1 MLNAENLCVESVMK
15 RSILLLI
22 LQLTLCTLLVSG
34 CASQGLKTSDDLT
47 VYFHDEY
54 FSPAQEL
61 PDADTLFELPEDAL
75 NSLRRELTR
84 SKGYQHQ
91 SKVMLH
97 EWLANYINAADGGF
111 RYADNVTRSA
121 RDTFDDREGNCLSLV
136 VLTAALA
143 KELAVKVEFQEIDI
157 PPVWDRQGGFYLVNG
172 HINLKLL
179 PQDKGNVFNISTQS
193 IQIDFLPERAMQG
206 YQKRRV
212 SRAIVVSMFYNNI
225 AAEALVEG
233 NYDRAYGLL
242 KLALKQEELF
252 LPALNTL
259 AVLYRYKGLDQQ
271 AEVLY
276 KYVLSVQPEDM
287 NALNN
292 YAIMLSAQDRLDEWS
307 DVHKVMELA
316 RIRNPYY
323 YYGMAQQ
330 AYFDKEY
337 QDALI
342 WYKRAIAKAD
352 YRHEFY
358 FGLSRTYW
366 VTGDLSRAEQSLE
379 KALKLTTDEHN
390 KRRYQAKLHAMRSH

>member
-1 MLNAENLCVESVMK
+1 MK
-15 RSILLLI
+15 RPIVILIALLI
-22 LQLTLCTLLVSG
+22 LCILLISG
-34 CASQGLKTSDDLT
+34 CATQPAVTSDDLT
-47 VYFHDEY
+47 VYFHDEH
-54 FSPAQEL
+54 FSPPQDL
-61 PDADTLFELPEDAL
+61 PEADKLFELPDIAV
-75 NSLRRELTR
+75 NSLRREVMR
-84 SKGYQHQ
+84 SKNYQQQSSVMMHQ
-91 SKVMLH
+91 
-97 EWLANYINAADGGF
+97 WLANYINASDGGF
-111 RYADNVTRSA
+111 RYADNLTRSA
-121 RDTFDDREGNCLSLV
+121 SDTFEDREGNCLSLV
-136 VLTAALA
+136 VLTTALA
-143 KELAVKVEFQEIDI
+143 EELGVKVEFQEIDI

-179 PQDKGNVFNISTQS
+179 PQEKGNIFNISTPS

-212 SRAIVVSMFYNNI
+212 SRSTVVSMFYNNI

-233 NYDRAYGLL
+233 DYDRAYGLL
-242 KLALKQEELF
+242 KLALEQHERF

-259 AVLYRYKGLDQQ
+259 AVLYRYKGLDSQ
-271 AEVLY
+271 AEALY
-276 KYVLSVQPEDM
+276 KYVLNVEPEDM
-287 NALNN
+287 NTLNN
-292 YAIMLSAQDRLDEWS
+292 YAIMLSAQDRLEEWA

-330 AYFDKEY
+330 AYFDREY

-366 VTGDLSRAEQSLE
+366 VTGDERRAKQNLK
-379 KALKLTTDEHN
+379 KALRLTTDEHN
-390 KRRYQAKLHAMRSH
+390 KRRYQSKLHAMKSH

>member
-1 MLNAENLCVESVMK
+1 MK
-15 RSILLLI
+15 LSILLFLSV
-22 LQLTLCTLLVSG
+22 LVMSG
-34 CASQGLKTSDDLT
+34 CAAQVIGPSDDLAD
-47 VYFHDEY
+47 YFHDEH
-54 FSPAQEL
+54 FSSPQDL
-61 PDADTLFELPEDAL
+61 PRASELFELPDSAV
-75 NSLRRELTR
+75 NSLRREVMR
-84 SKGYQHQ
+84 SKSYQHQ
-91 SKVMLH
+91 SNVMMH
-97 EWLANYINAADGGF
+97 EWLANYINASDGGF
-111 RYADNVTRSA
+111 HYADNLTRNA
-121 RDTFDDREGNCLSLV
+121 ADTFDDREGNCLSLV
-136 VLTAALA
+136 LLTAGLA
-143 KELAVKVEFQEIDI
+143 QELGVKVEFQEVDI

-179 PQDKGNVFNISTQS
+179 PQDKGNIFNISTQS

-206 YQKRRV
+206 YQKQRV
-212 SRAIVVSMFYNNI
+212 SRSTVVSMFYNNI

-233 NYDRAYGLL
+233 DYDRAYGLL
-242 KLALKQEELF
+242 KLALEQQELF

-259 AVLYRYKGLDQQ
+259 AVLYRYKGLDPQ
-271 AEVLY
+271 AEALY
-276 KYVLSVQPEDM
+276 QYILRVEPEDM

-292 YAIMLSAQDRLDEWS
+292 YAIMLSAQDRLGEWA

-330 AYFDKEY
+330 AYLDREY

-366 VTGDLSRAEQSLE
+366 VTGDERRAEQSLK
-379 KALKLTTDEHN
+379 KALRLTTDDHN
-390 KRRYQAKLHAMRSH
+390 KKRYQAKLHAMRSH

>member
-1 MLNAENLCVESVMK
+1 MK

>member
-1 MLNAENLCVESVMK
+1 MK

-22 LQLTLCTLLVSG
+22 FQLILYMLLVSG
-34 CASQGLKTSDDLT
+34 CATQRSQAPDNLA

-323 YYGMAQQ
+323 YYGIAQQ

-366 VTGDLSRAEQSLE
+366 VTGDLSRAEQSLK

>member
-1 MLNAENLCVESVMK
+1 MK
-15 RSILLLI
+15 RSIVLLIVLLI
-22 LQLTLCTLLVSG
+22 LCMLLISG
-34 CASQGLKTSDDLT
+34 CATQPVATSDDLSA
-47 VYFHDEY
+47 YFHDRH
-54 FSPAQEL
+54 FTASLDL
-61 PDADTLFELPEDAL
+61 PDTDDLFELPESAVHL
-75 NSLRRELTR
+75 LRREVIS
-84 SKGYQHQ
+84 SKNYQQQ
-91 SKVMLH
+91 SSVMMH
-97 EWLANYINAADGGF
+97 EWLANYINASDGGF
-111 RYADNVTRSA
+111 RYADNLTRSA
-121 RDTFDDREGNCLSLV
+121 SDTFENREGNCLSLV

-143 KELAVKVEFQEIDI
+143 KELGVKVEFQEVDI

-179 PQDKGNVFNISTQS
+179 PQNKGNVFNISTQS
-193 IQIDFLPERAMQG
+193 IQVDFLPERAMQG

-212 SRAIVVSMFYNNI
+212 SRSTVVSMFYNNL

-233 NYDRAYGLL
+233 DYDRAYGLL
-242 KLALKQEELF
+242 KLALEQYELF

-259 AVLYRYKGLDQQ
+259 AVLYRYKGLDSQ
-271 AEVLY
+271 AEALY
-276 KYVLSVQPEDM
+276 QYILRVEPEDM

-292 YAIMLSAQDRLDEWS
+292 YAIMLSAQDRLEEWA

-330 AYFDKEY
+330 AYFDRDY

-366 VTGDLSRAEQSLE
+366 VTGDERRAEQSLK
-379 KALKLTTDEHN
+379 KALKLTTDEYN
-390 KRRYQAKLHAMRSH
+390 KRRYQSKLQAMRSH

>member
-1 MLNAENLCVESVMK
+1 MK
-15 RSILLLI
+15 QSILLLI
-22 LQLTLCTLLVSG
+22 LQLTLPLPLCLLLVSG
-34 CASQGLKTSDDLT
+34 CATQSLQTSDDLT
-47 VYFHDEY
+47 VYFHDEF
-54 FSPAQEL
+54 FSPTQEL

-75 NSLRRELTR
+75 SSLRREVTR

-121 RDTFDDREGNCLSLV
+121 AETFNDREGNCLSLV

-143 KELAVKVEFQEIDI
+143 KELDVKVEFQEIDI

-172 HINLKLL
+172 HINLKLVA
-179 PQDKGNVFNISTQS
+179 QEKGHTFNFSTQA

-212 SRAIVVSMFYNNI
+212 SMSTVVSMFYNNI
-225 AAEALVEG
+225 AAEALVAG
-233 NYDRAYGLL
+233 DYDRAYGLL
-242 KLALKQEELF
+242 KLALMQEELF

-271 AEVLY
+271 AEALY
-276 KYVLSVQPEDM
+276 KYVLSVDPEDM

-292 YAIMLSAQDRLDEWS
+292 YAIMLSAQERLDEWS
-307 DVHKVMELA
+307 NVHKVMELA

-330 AYFDKEY
+330 AYFDKQY
-337 QDALI
+337 QDALL

-366 VTGDLSRAEQSLE
+366 VTGDERRAEQSLK

-390 KRRYQAKLHAMRSH
+390 KRRYQTKLHAMRSH

>member
-1 MLNAENLCVESVMK
+1 MK

-22 LQLTLCTLLVSG
+22 LLLILCMLLVSG
-34 CASQGLKTSDDLT
+34 CATQSVQTSDNLS
-47 VYFHDEY
+47 VYFYDEY
-54 FSPAQEL
+54 FSPPQAL
-61 PDADTLFELPEDAL
+61 PDADTLFDLPEDAL
-75 NSLRRELTR
+75 NSLRREVNR

-91 SKVMLH
+91 SKIMLH

-111 RYADNVTRSA
+111 SYADNVTRSA

-143 KELAVKVEFQEIDI
+143 KELGVKVEFQEIDI

-206 YQKRRV
+206 YQKSRV
-212 SRAIVVSMFYNNI
+212 SKATVVSMFYNNI

-242 KLALKQEELF
+242 KLALEQDELF

-271 AEVLY
+271 AEALY
-276 KYVLSVQPEDM
+276 KYVLSVEPEEM

-292 YAIMLSAQDRLDEWS
+292 YAIMLSAQERLGEWA

-337 QDALI
+337 QDALT

-366 VTGDLSRAEQSLE
+366 VTGDERRAEQSLK

>member
-1 MLNAENLCVESVMK
+1 MK
-15 RSILLLI
+15 RSIVLLIVLLI
-22 LQLTLCTLLVSG
+22 LCMLLISG
-34 CASQGLKTSDDLT
+34 CATKPVATSDDLSA
-47 VYFHDEY
+47 YFHDRH
-54 FSPAQEL
+54 FTASLDL
-61 PDADTLFELPEDAL
+61 PDTDDLFELPESAVHL
-75 NSLRRELTR
+75 LRREVIR
-84 SKGYQHQ
+84 SKNYQQQ
-91 SKVMLH
+91 SSVMMH
-97 EWLANYINAADGGF
+97 EWLANYINASDGGF
-111 RYADNVTRSA
+111 HYADNLTRSA
-121 RDTFDDREGNCLSLV
+121 SDTFETREGNCLSLV

-143 KELAVKVEFQEIDI
+143 KELGVKVEFQEVDI

-179 PQDKGNVFNISTQS
+179 PQNKGNVFNISTQS
-193 IQIDFLPERAMQG
+193 IQVDFLPERAMQG

-212 SRAIVVSMFYNNI
+212 SRSTVVSMFYNNI

-233 NYDRAYGLL
+233 DYDRAYGLL
-242 KLALKQEELF
+242 KLALEQHELF

-259 AVLYRYKGLDQQ
+259 AVLYRYKGLDSQ
-271 AEVLY
+271 AEALY
-276 KYVLSVQPEDM
+276 QYILRVEPEDM

-292 YAIMLSAQDRLDEWS
+292 YAIMLSAQDRLEEWA

-330 AYFDKEY
+330 AYFDREY

-366 VTGDLSRAEQSLE
+366 VTGDERRAEQSLK

-390 KRRYQAKLHAMRSH
+390 KRRYQSKLQAMRSH